1 MAPNITLRN
10 IEQVPAPVGHYSHT
24 TTAGGMVFIS
34 GQLPVAAG
42 GTPRGEAPFEEQAQ
56 LVLQNIESCLACAG
70 VTKQHLVSVRV
81 YITDINL
88 WPLFNSIYAAWIGQ
102 HRPSRAVAGVA
113 QLHYGAALEIE
124 AVALSE

>member
-24 TTAGGMVFIS
+24 ATAGGLVFIS
-34 GQLPVAAG
+34 GQLPVAAD
-42 GTPRGEAPFEEQAQ
+42 GTPRCEAPFEEQAQ

>member
-1 MAPNITLRN
+1 MAPDIKLRN
-10 IEQVPAPVGHYSHT
+10 IEHVPAPVGHYSHT
-24 TTAGGMVFIS
+24 TTAGGFVFIS
-34 GQLPVAAG
+34 GQLPVAADG
-42 GTPRGEAPFEEQAQ
+42 SPLCDAPFEEQAQ
-56 LVLQNIESCLACAG
+56 RVLQNLESCLACVG

-88 WPLFNSIYAAWIGQ
+88 WPLFNTIYARWIGD